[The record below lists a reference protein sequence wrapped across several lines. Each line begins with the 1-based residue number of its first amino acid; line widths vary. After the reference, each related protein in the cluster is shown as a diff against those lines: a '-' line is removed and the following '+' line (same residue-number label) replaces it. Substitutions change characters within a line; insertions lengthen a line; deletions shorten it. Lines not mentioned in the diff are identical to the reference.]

1 MYHCHSK
8 RDAFFDLCS
17 YFSSDLSTVQ
27 VPEAMDWEVVI
38 QKLAKMIL
46 EEQTPQR

>member
-1 MYHCHSK
+1 MRRLTSV
-8 RDAFFDLCS
+8 FFS
-17 YFSSDLSTVQ
+17 SSDLSSVQ

-38 QKLAKMIL
+38 QGLAKMIL